1 MATLVLGAAGAAIGG
16 SIGGAILGVSAA
28 TIGGFIGSTIGSVVD
43 SWIISSLA
51 PTQRIEGARLD
62 NLRITSATEGAVIPR
77 LFGRMRIGGNIF
89 WATDFREE
97 TKTTTQ
103 GGGKGGGGGSKVKTT
118 EYFYYASF
126 AVALCEGPITGI
138 GRIWA
143 DGKLLDTAGITWRW
157 YPGDES
163 QAADPFITAKMGAA
177 NTPAYRGTAYV
188 VFEDL
193 PLGNYG
199 NRIPQLS
206 FEVFRPLADQDTAE
220 GLTQAVTMIPA
231 SGEFAYATQGIR
243 KGSGGSQSAEN
254 LNALS
259 DTADMVV
266 ALDRLQAMA
275 PKVGS
280 VSLVVAWFG
289 DDLRAGECTVKPGVE
304 VSGKTTSP
312 QTWVVN
318 GVSRANAHLVS
329 RDDEDRPV
337 YGGTPADFAVVQAI
351 QEMKARGL
359 RVTFYPF
366 LLMDVPPDNTLP
378 NPYSDNAADEGQPT
392 FPWRGRIT
400 CSPAAE
406 YAGTVDK
413 TITAATQVA
422 ALFGNASPSD
432 FAVAG
437 ESVSWTG
444 ASGDWGLRR
453 MVMHYAHLCAA
464 AGGVDAFLIGTEM
477 PGLTTIR
484 SGASTY
490 PAVQAFRDLLADVRS
505 ILGPDP
511 EIGYAAD
518 WSEYFGH
525 QPGDGSGDVHF
536 HLDPLWADPQID
548 FVGIDNYMPLS
559 DWRDGFDHAD
569 ALEGWPAIYDRAY
582 LQGNIAGGEGFDW
595 FYASDADRAAQ
606 IRTPIT
612 DGAQVFSAL
621 TPARSFNETSEATI
635 LDADFGGSATR
646 KADAAFS
653 ARVPL
658 PASPGDGV
666 LFERGGSGTG
676 MLLCVR
682 DGGTVFRYR
691 TGKGSVT
698 APGTEAAFLDIP
710 VANMPFDGAE
720 HELVWDVALATGTIR
735 LWCDGLF
742 LGTATT
748 TDGQLGSWAGS
759 GSGCFG
765 ASGSGATNIT
775 GEPNTGWPVSCPN
788 ALLMFDQVVT
798 QESGGTDWIFRYKDL
813 KNWWSNAHHDRPGG
827 NALLQPTSWVPQ
839 SKPIRFTEL
848 GCPAIDRGTNQPNVF
863 FDPKSSESFTPYFS
877 RGWRD
882 DAIQRAYL
890 EAAYLFWGEAANNPV
905 SSVYGGRMVHVPEC
919 AAWTWDTRPYP
930 FFPELTDVWTD
941 GPNWRLGH
949 WLTGRLGAVSLAA
962 LVRHLCLRAG
972 MPEGRIDVSGLR
984 GAVEGYAIG
993 ALESPRASIT
1003 TLSRHFGFDAVET
1016 EGVIRFIM
1024 RGRASVASVTH
1035 DDLVA
1040 PNAGSGAGD
1049 GDVLKLTRAQETEL
1063 PQALKWQVAR
1073 ADEDYDAALV
1083 EARRITVDTSRIASE
1098 SFPMA
1103 VPPEEA
1109 ERRCRRALMEAWTGR
1124 ETAAFR
1130 LPPSRLAVDPAD
1142 VVTLE
1147 HDGRQVPLRLVAIAE
1162 TQARGIEAVRQD
1174 RDAHDLP
1181 PGSPRPSSL
1190 SQTVVFGAPEVVLL
1204 DLPQLTED
1212 QSAHRPFIAA
1222 HAVPWPGEMAV
1233 FRSPSSDGFELLT
1246 SFGSRARIGTLV
1258 SDFYSGP
1265 TSRFDLGNA
1274 LVVDLLSGT
1283 LESVTDL
1290 TLFGGANAL
1299 AVETGPGNWEIV
1311 QAGEAELIAPGRY
1324 RLTRLLRGQRGTENA
1339 MANPAPADARV
1350 VVLDEALASLPVA
1363 EADLG
1368 LPWNWRIGPASRSV
1382 SDETYVAASF
1392 TPVGAGL
1399 RPFSVA
1405 HVEQPWRKPRTTGD
1419 LTIGWTRRSRALAAD
1434 NWGAV
1439 EVPLVEE
1446 TEAYEVDILDSST
1459 VKRVLSAT
1467 TTSVLYTAAQ
1477 QITDWGGLLA
1487 PGDTLTIRIFQ
1498 LSALTGRGAAKTVTL
1513 KF

>member
-51 PTQRIEGARLD
+51 PSQRIEGARMD

-77 LFGRMRIGGNIF
+77 LYGRMRIGGNIV

-103 GGGKGGGGGSKVKTT
+103 GGGKGGGGGGKVKTT

-163 QAADPFITAKMGAA
+163 QAADPFITAKMGAG

-199 NRIPQLS
+199 NRIPQMS
-206 FEVFRPLADQDTAE
+206 FEVFRPLADPDTAE

-243 KGSGGSQSAEN
+243 KGSGGSSEPEN
-254 LNALS
+254 LNALT

-275 PKVGS
+275 PKVES

-289 DDLRAGECTVKPGVE
+289 DDLRAGSCKVRPGVE
-304 VSGKTTSP
+304 VTAKSTTPS
-312 QTWVVN
+312 TWSVN
-318 GVSRANAHLVS
+318 GVSRANAFLVS
-329 RDDEDRPV
+329 RDDQDRPV

-366 LLMDVPPDNTLP
+366 ILMDVPPGNSLP
-378 NPYSDNAADEGQPT
+378 NPYSDNAAETGQPA
-392 FPWRGRIT
+392 FPWRGRVT
-400 CSPAAE
+400 CAPAAG
-406 YAGTVDK
+406 YTGTVDK
-413 TITAATQVA
+413 TATAATQVT
-422 ALFGNASPSD
+422 ALFGAATLGSFNVS
-432 FAVAG
+432 G

-444 ASGDWGLRR
+444 PSGDWGLRR
-453 MVMHYAHLCAA
+453 MVLHYAHLCAA

-484 SGASTY
+484 SSASTY
-490 PAVQAFRDLLADVRS
+490 PAVEAYRDLLTDVRS
-505 ILGPDP
+505 ILGSGTK
-511 EIGYAAD
+511 IGYAAD

-525 QPGDGSGDVHF
+525 QPGDGSGDVFF
-536 HLDPLWADPQID
+536 HLDPLWADLEID

-559 DWRDGFDHAD
+559 DWRDGFEHAD
-569 ALEGWPAIYDRAY
+569 AAEGWPAIYDRAY
-582 LQGNIAGGEGFDW
+582 LQRNIARGEGFDW
-595 FYASDADRAAQ
+595 FYGSEADRTAQ
-606 IRTPIT
+606 VRTAIT
-612 DGAQVFSAL
+612 DGA
-621 TPARSFNETSEATI
+621 
-635 LDADFGGSATR
+635 
-646 KADAAFS
+646 AAKPW
-653 ARVPL
+653 V
-658 PASPGDGV
+658 
-666 LFERGGSGTG
+666 
-676 MLLCVR
+676 
-682 DGGTVFRYR
+682 
-691 TGKGSVT
+691 
-698 APGTEAAFLDIP
+698 
-710 VANMPFDGAE
+710 
-720 HELVWDVALATGTIR
+720 
-735 LWCDGLF
+735 
-742 LGTATT
+742 
-748 TDGQLGSWAGS
+748 
-759 GSGCFG
+759 
-765 ASGSGATNIT
+765 
-775 GEPNTGWPVSCPN
+775 
-788 ALLMFDQVVT
+788 
-798 QESGGTDWIFRYKDL
+798 FRYKDL
-813 KNWWSNAHHDRPGG
+813 RAWWSNPHYNRPSGVESG
-827 NALLQPTSWVPQ
+827 TPTAWVPQ
-839 SKPIRFTEL
+839 SKPIWFTEL

-863 FDPKSSESFTPYFS
+863 FDPKSSESFTPHFS

-890 EAAYLFWGEAANNPV
+890 EATYLWWGDTGNNPV
-905 SSVYGGRMVHVPEC
+905 SGVFGGRMVHVPEC
-919 AAWTWDTRPYP
+919 AAWTWDARPYP
-930 FFPELTDVWTD
+930 FFPALSDVWTD
-941 GPNWRLGH
+941 GSNWRLGH

-972 MPEGRIDVSGLR
+972 IPEGRIDVTGLW

-1024 RGRASVASVTH
+1024 RGRASVATLAP

-1040 PNAGSGAGD
+1040 AREGD
-1049 GDVLKLTRAQETEL
+1049 ILELTRGQETEL

-1083 EARRITVDTSRIASE
+1083 EARRITVDTTRIASE

-1109 ERRCRRALMEAWTGR
+1109 ERRCRRALMEAWVGR

-1130 LPPSRLAVDPAD
+1130 LPPSRLALDPAD
-1142 VVTLE
+1142 AIRLA
-1147 HDGRQVPLRLVAIAE
+1147 HDGRLVDLRLVSIADAE
-1162 TQARGIEAVRQD
+1162 ARGIEAVHQD
-1174 RDAHDLP
+1174 RATYDLP
-1181 PGSPRPSSL
+1181 PGDPRAASL
-1190 SQTVVFGAPEVVLL
+1190 TRAVVFGAPDAVLM

-1212 QSAHRPFIAA
+1212 QPAHRPLVAA

-1233 FRSPSSDGFELLT
+1233 FRSPSTDGFELLT
-1246 SFGSRARIGTLV
+1246 TFGSRARIGALV
-1258 SDFYSGP
+1258 SDLYAGP

-1274 LVVDLLSGT
+1274 LVVDLLTGT

-1299 AVETGPGNWEIV
+1299 AIESEPGVWEIV
-1311 QAGEAELIAPGRY
+1311 QAGAAELLAPGRY
-1324 RLTRLLRGQRGTENA
+1324 RLTRLLRGQRGTEGA
-1339 MANPAPADARV
+1339 MGNPVSAGARV
-1350 VVLDEALASLPVA
+1350 VVLDAALASLPIA

-1382 SDETYVAASF
+1382 SDETYVAQAF
-1392 TPVGAGL
+1392 TPVGVGL

-1405 HVEQPWRKPRTTGD
+1405 HVEQPWRRPRAPGD
-1419 LTIGWTRRSRALAAD
+1419 LTIRWTRRSRALAAD
-1434 NWGAV
+1434 SWGAV
-1439 EVPLVEE
+1439 EVPLIKEV
-1446 TEAYEVDILDSST
+1446 EAYEVEILDGAV
-1459 VKRVLSAT
+1459 VKRVLSTTAT
-1467 TTSVLYTAAQ
+1467 SAIYTAGQ
-1477 QITDWGGLLA
+1477 QAADWGGLLG
-1487 PGDTLTIRIFQ
+1487 PGDTLDIRVYQ
-1498 LSALTGRGAAKTVTL
+1498 LSALIGRGAVKTITL
-1513 KF
+1513 TF

>member
-51 PTQRIEGARLD
+51 PTQRIEGARMD

-77 LFGRMRIGGNIF
+77 LYGRMRIGGNII

-103 GGGKGGGGGSKVKTT
+103 GGGKGGGGGGKVKTT

-163 QAADPFITAKMGAA
+163 QTADPFISTKMGAV

-206 FEVFRPLADQDTAE
+206 FEVFRPLADPDTAE

-231 SGEFAYATQGIR
+231 SGEFAYSTQGIR
-243 KGSGGSQSAEN
+243 KGGGGSSEPEN
-254 LNALS
+254 LNALT
-259 DTADMVV
+259 DTADLVV

-275 PKVGS
+275 PKVES

-289 DDLRAGECTVKPGVE
+289 DDLRAGNCKVRPGVE
-304 VSGKTTSP
+304 VTAKTTTPSA
-312 QTWVVN
+312 WSVN
-318 GVSRANAHLVS
+318 GVSRANAFLVS
-329 RDDEDRPV
+329 RDDQDRPV

-366 LLMDVPPDNTLP
+366 ILMDVPPGNTLP
-378 NPYSDNAADEGQPT
+378 NPYSDNAADTGQPA

-400 CSPAAE
+400 CSPAAG
-406 YAGTVDK
+406 YSGTVDK
-413 TITAATQVA
+413 TATAASQVA
-422 ALFGNASPSD
+422 AMFGAATPANFSVS
-432 FAVAG
+432 G
-437 ESVSWTG
+437 QSVSWTG
-444 ASGDWGLRR
+444 PSGDWGLRR
-453 MVMHYAHLCAA
+453 MVLHYAHLCAA

-484 SGASTY
+484 SGASSY
-490 PAVQAFRDLLADVRS
+490 PAVQAYRDMLADVRS
-505 ILGPDP
+505 ILGSGTR
-511 EIGYAAD
+511 IGYAAD

-525 QPGDGSGDVHF
+525 QPGDGSGDVFF
-536 HLDPLWADPQID
+536 HLDPLWADPELD

-559 DWRDGFDHAD
+559 DWRDGFEHAD
-569 ALEGWPAIYDRAY
+569 AAEGWPAIYDRAY

-595 FYASDADRAAQ
+595 FYASAADRSAQ
-606 IRTPIT
+606 VRTPIT
-612 DGAQVFSAL
+612 DGA
-621 TPARSFNETSEATI
+621 
-635 LDADFGGSATR
+635 
-646 KADAAFS
+646 AAKPW
-653 ARVPL
+653 V
-658 PASPGDGV
+658 
-666 LFERGGSGTG
+666 
-676 MLLCVR
+676 
-682 DGGTVFRYR
+682 
-691 TGKGSVT
+691 
-698 APGTEAAFLDIP
+698 
-710 VANMPFDGAE
+710 
-720 HELVWDVALATGTIR
+720 
-735 LWCDGLF
+735 
-742 LGTATT
+742 
-748 TDGQLGSWAGS
+748 
-759 GSGCFG
+759 
-765 ASGSGATNIT
+765 
-775 GEPNTGWPVSCPN
+775 
-788 ALLMFDQVVT
+788 
-798 QESGGTDWIFRYKDL
+798 FRYKDL
-813 KNWWSNAHHDRPGG
+813 RDWWSNPHYNRPGG
-827 NALLQPTSWVPQ
+827 VESGTPTAWVPQ
-839 SKPIRFTEL
+839 SKPIWFTEL

-863 FDPKSSESFTPYFS
+863 FDPKSSESLTPYFS

-890 EAAYLFWGEAANNPV
+890 EATYLWWGDAAHNPV
-905 SSVYGGRMVHVPEC
+905 SSIYSGPMVNVPEC
-919 AAWTWDTRPYP
+919 AAWTWDARPYP
-930 FFPELTDVWTD
+930 FFPALTDVWTD
-941 GPNWRLGH
+941 GANWRLGH

-972 MPEGRIDVSGLR
+972 MPEVRIDVTGLW
-984 GAVEGYAIG
+984 GAVEGYAIT

-1003 TLSRHFGFDAVET
+1003 TVSRHFGFDAVEI
-1016 EGVIRFIM
+1016 EGVIRFVM
-1024 RGRASVASVTH
+1024 RGRASVATLAP

-1040 PNAGSGAGD
+1040 PRE
-1049 GDVLKLTRAQETEL
+1049 GDVLELTRGQETEL

-1083 EARRITVDTSRIASE
+1083 EARRITVDTTRIASE

-1124 ETAAFR
+1124 ENAVFR
-1130 LPPSRLAVDPAD
+1130 LPPSLLALDPAD
-1142 VVTLE
+1142 VVTLTHE
-1147 HDGRQVPLRLVAIAE
+1147 GRHIPLRLVSIADAE
-1162 TQARGIEAVRQD
+1162 ARGIEAVRQD
-1174 RDAHDLP
+1174 REAHDLP

-1190 SQTVVFGAPEVVLL
+1190 SQTVVFGAPEVALL

-1212 QSAHRPFIAA
+1212 QPAHRPFAAA

-1233 FRSPSSDGFELLT
+1233 FRSPSTDGFELLT
-1246 SFGSRARIGTLV
+1246 TFGSRARIGALV
-1258 SDFYSGP
+1258 SDFFAGP

-1274 LVVDLLSGT
+1274 LVVDLMTGT

-1290 TLFGGANAL
+1290 TMFGGANAL
-1299 AVETGPGNWEIV
+1299 AIESAPGVWEIV
-1311 QAGEAELIAPGRY
+1311 QAGAAELLAPGRY
-1324 RLTRLLRGQRGTENA
+1324 RLTGLLRGQRGTEGA
-1339 MANPAPADARV
+1339 MGNPAPAGARV
-1350 VVLDEALASLPVA
+1350 VVLDDSLATLPIA

-1368 LPWNWRIGPASRSV
+1368 IPWNWRIGPASRSV
-1382 SDETYVAASF
+1382 SDETYVAQSF
-1392 TPVGAGL
+1392 TPQGVGL

-1405 HVEQPWRKPRTTGD
+1405 HVEQPWRTPRTPGD
-1419 LTIGWTRRSRALAAD
+1419 LTIRWTRRSRALAAD
-1434 NWGAV
+1434 SWGGL
-1439 EVPLVEE
+1439 EVPMAEE
-1446 TEAYEVDILDSST
+1446 LEAYEVEILDGAT

-1467 TTSVLYTAAQ
+1467 TTSAVYTAAQ
-1477 QITDWGGLLA
+1477 QTADWGGPLD
-1487 PGDTLTIRIFQ
+1487 PGDTLDIRIFQ
-1498 LSALTGRGAAKTVTL
+1498 LSALVGRGAPKAVTL
-1513 KF
+1513 II